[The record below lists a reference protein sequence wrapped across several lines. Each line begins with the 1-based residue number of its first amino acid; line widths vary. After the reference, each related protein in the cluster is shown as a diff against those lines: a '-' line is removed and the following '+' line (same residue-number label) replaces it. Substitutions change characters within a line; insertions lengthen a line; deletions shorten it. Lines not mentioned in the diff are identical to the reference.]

1 MERSKQTVQNVSFGS
16 IKNMFQRKLVK
27 MNGQTFSLL
36 VNKLYGKT
44 DTILEESNCEL
55 YVLFRSLEKIKT
67 NSYKS

>member
-1 MERSKQTVQNVSFGS
+1 MERSKQTVQNVSFDS
-16 IKNMFQRKLVK
+16 IKYMFQRILVK

-36 VNKLYGKT
+36 VNKLYGEI
-44 DTILEESNCEL
+44 DTILEESNCSL

>member
-1 MERSKQTVQNVSFGS
+1 MERSKQTVQNVSFDS
-16 IKNMFQRKLVK
+16 IKDMFQRILVK

-36 VNKLYGKT
+36 VNKLYGEI
-44 DTILEESNCEL
+44 DTILEESNCSL